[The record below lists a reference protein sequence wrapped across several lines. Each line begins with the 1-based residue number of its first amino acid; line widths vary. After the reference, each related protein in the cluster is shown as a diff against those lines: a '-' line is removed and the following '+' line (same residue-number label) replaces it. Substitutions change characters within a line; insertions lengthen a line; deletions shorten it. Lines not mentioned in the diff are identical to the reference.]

1 MAVKEYGYVEKRSNL
16 TREEFVKEYIAGNK
30 PVVITDGLKGW
41 KALSLWTPEYFDKLF
56 GHWQVVAQGSS
67 FSSLRNVRFSDFIHS
82 LSKYESMKREDWE
95 QEQQVPYLRYSD
107 ETETISDADGGEAP
121 SFNKIAVKELK
132 HDWSRPYFL
141 PRSQYF
147 RPWSIG
153 SVDEEPGVKNLEDY
167 PELGV
172 YISPRGAVTAFHLD
186 QNHDSAILCQAYGKK
201 QGFMFSPDQ
210 REKWPSWLAPTG
222 NRANRMKVAMDLL
235 DGKLPDYGDM
245 EPLQFELN
253 PGEVMYIP
261 DYWAHEVFTL
271 SASISLTYNF
281 IHASNLARWLRRYY
295 IGKKLR
301 QYQAKVGR
309 ITKRFT
315 ALVPS

>member
-1 MAVKEYGYVEKRSNL
+1 MAVKEYGCVDKRSNL
-16 TREEFVKEYIAGNK
+16 TREEFVKEYIAKNK

-56 GHWQVVAQGSS
+56 GHWQVVVQGAS
-67 FSSLRNVRFSDFIHS
+67 FSSLNQVRFSDFIHS
-82 LSKYESMKREDWE
+82 LSKYEHLEREGWD

-107 ETETISDADGGEAP
+107 TTGATSTDDEAEAADFNRIAIRELKDDWLIPYFMPRSRYFSPLNFGPIDEAP
-121 SFNKIAVKELK
+121 
-132 HDWSRPYFL
+132 
-141 PRSQYF
+141 
-147 RPWSIG
+147 G
-153 SVDEEPGVKNLEDY
+153 DEY

-172 YISPRGAVTAFHLD
+172 YLSPRGAVTAFHLD
-186 QNHDSAILCQAYGKK
+186 QGHDSAILCQTYGKK

-210 REKWPSWLAPTG
+210 KEKWSSWLSPTG
-222 NRANRMKVAMDLL
+222 DRANRMKVAIDLL

-281 IHASNLARWLRRYY
+281 IHVSNLARWLRRYY

-315 ALVPS
+315 SLVPS